1 MVCCCSIV
9 SVRACCHVV
18 VLVHLLRESRSKS
31 LYPITFWWQK
41 MKYIPSLPLIYMIYG
56 MARVIEEI
64 KRAINFI
71 NSNVDPLNFY
81 IKEHD

>member
-1 MVCCCSIV
+1 
-9 SVRACCHVV
+9 
-18 VLVHLLRESRSKS
+18 
-31 LYPITFWWQK
+31 

>member
-1 MVCCCSIV
+1 
-9 SVRACCHVV
+9 
-18 VLVHLLRESRSKS
+18 
-31 LYPITFWWQK
+31 
-41 MKYIPSLPLIYMIYG
+41 